1 MPRGTCCRSGKSVDT
16 AQKLGYSA
24 PMEEHDAVRNMWQK
38 ELDERFARQVRA
50 VRKERG
56 ITQRA
61 LSALTGLPVLRVTR
75 METSGISLRLYE
87 AVSLAEALEV
97 KVDRL
102 VYGPEGGKDRLDFLF
117 DELRRQ
123 VDPYALSVLETMLT
137 GLVKLSGLTKQT
149 AKQNLSSGAKKA
161 PDITQESEYE

>member
-1 MPRGTCCRSGKSVDT
+1 
-16 AQKLGYSA
+16 
-24 PMEEHDAVRNMWQK
+24 MWQK

-61 LSALTGLPVLRVTR
+61 LSALTAIPVLRVTR
-75 METSGISLRLYE
+75 METAGVSLRLYE

-102 VYGPEGGKDRLDFLF
+102 VYGPEGGKDRLDFLL
-117 DELRRQ
+117 DEVRRQ
-123 VDPYALSVLETMLT
+123 VDPNTLGMLEMMLT
-137 GLVKLSGLTKQT
+137 GFVKMFGFINQNARHN
-149 AKQNLSSGAKKA
+149 AKKNSSSGAKKA
-161 PDITQESEYE
+161 PDFTQESEYE